1 MPKKIECPFYMYDRQ
16 NMIRCEGSCKNFRD
30 RNALRQYTTDVCG
43 DVHNYK
49 ICETAKK
56 LEQMYLEEIEN
67 EERSNAKG
75 NRSKRLLN

>member
-16 NMIRCEGSCKNFRD
+16 NMIKCENCCREFPD
-30 RNALRQYTTDVCG
+30 RKTLREYTTDICG
-43 DVHNYK
+43 DIHNYK

-67 EERSNAKG
+67 EERSNAKR
-75 NRSKRLLN
+75 NRSKRLPN